1 MTEEYGNEKYD
12 DEEII
17 LAELLDDELVEQ
29 MYDDLYDG
37 LADEIAEG
45 LEAIDGALAV
55 ADATLPSRPRSTG
68 GRGN

>member
-1 MTEEYGNEKYD
+1 LRERGVYAFCKWNWIYAVPPLC
-12 DEEII
+12 IN
-17 LAELLDDELVEQ
+17 
-29 MYDDLYDG
+29 
-37 LADEIAEG
+37 ADEIAEG